1 MLADCGENAHSKYP
15 HMPPIQIE
23 IIAKNDESH
32 FSEEHRY
39 IVHINLIVF
48 AFLVFYLGFSGLKI
62 FKEFKIGESLEQPL
76 TFLMM
81 AIFTESVLVILEL
94 TNNLVYYY
102 DGSQYFMINLFTSAW
117 RVGT

>member
-1 MLADCGENAHSKYP
+1 M
-15 HMPPIQIE
+15 
-23 IIAKNDESH
+23 
-32 FSEEHRY
+32 
-39 IVHINLIVF
+39 HINLIVF

-81 AIFTESVLVILEL
+81 AIFTESVLVLLEL